1 MSGEASLPACL
12 PTSSSVHV
20 EQEVGSVLRGGGAEG
35 GGCGKGGPEAASHCP
50 MLDLVG
56 FTRIGSLGAKIGS
69 LIVWG
74 GRSGEGE
81 AHMRPLGASRA

>member
-1 MSGEASLPACL
+1 MSGEAGLAACL
-12 PTSSSVHV
+12 PTSSTVHI
-20 EQEVGSVLRGGGAEG
+20 EQGVGSVLRGGGARG
-35 GGCGKGGPEAASHCP
+35 RGCGKGGSEAAKHCP

-56 FTRIGSLGAKIGS
+56 FRRIGSLGAKIGS

-81 AHMRPLGASRA
+81 AHMRP